1 MQYSQ
6 QCCYTPQDLTWL
18 KPEKIPTQYS
28 QQCCYT
34 PQDLTWLKPEKIPVS
49 RLCSSWSTAHTRP
62 IPHGLQ
68 LSTKPH
74 SCPPSSS
81 SSSDTSLAVKILR
94 ETCRA
99 LTHISAWLSG
109 SRRRGQQWRRLR
121 ELTRISSAFWTACR
135 SVGKLRIL
143 HSLSSSKSDRISCS
157 TTHREYLAQQRTYT
171 AVQT

>member
-1 MQYSQ
+1 M
-6 QCCYTPQDLTWL
+6 
-18 KPEKIPTQYS
+18 
-28 QQCCYT
+28 
-34 PQDLTWLKPEKIPVS
+34 
-49 RLCSSWSTAHTRP
+49 STAHTRP
-62 IPHGLQ
+62 IPHCLQ
-68 LSTKPH
+68 QSTKPH

-143 HSLSSSKSDRISCS
+143 HSLSSSKSDRISCT
-157 TTHREYLAQQRTYT
+157 TTHREYNNTHTELYRPDRISCTTTQSAVQNILHNTHA